1 MRSNEERELGN
12 YIPLLPPVELI
23 AESLNKPL
31 NIVLGTKRRLTSENQ
46 SEAMAAGLKE
56 KPEST
61 SKTIGLRGI
70 WTLMIK
76 KVITTR

>member
-1 MRSNEERELGN
+1 M
-12 YIPLLPPVELI
+12 ELI

-31 NIVLGTKRRLTSENQ
+31 NTVSGTQGHCVSEKQ
-46 SEAMAAGLKE
+46 RESMAAGLKE

-70 WTLMIK
+70 KTLMRK

>member
-1 MRSNEERELGN
+1 LGY
-12 YIPLLPPVELI
+12 YIPDLSPVELI

-31 NIVLGTKRRLTSENQ
+31 SILLGTKRRLTSENQ

-61 SKTIGLRGI
+61 SKTIGLRGNQ
-70 WTLMIK
+70 TLMRK